1 MSPDGPREVVA
12 AAGRAARAAHPGL
25 ATAGPAAVAAAL
37 GGMSRLLAERADP
50 VLSANARDVR
60 AARGRLGDALL
71 DRLRLDEARLSRIA
85 GQIETLAGL
94 ADVEAL
100 AGSRRLENG
109 LVVEERRRPVG
120 VIGAN
125 YEARPNVTVDVAS
138 QLVKSRNA
146 GVLRT
151 GAAALGSAAALLD
164 EVIGPALAGA
174 GLDPGAIQLVRT
186 PERDA
191 ARALV
196 SLPRLIPLVILRG
209 SGETTAALAAEAAA
223 HGVRTLAHADGG
235 GVLFVD
241 AAADR
246 GRALALVERSLDR
259 LGVCN
264 RLNLLL
270 IAPGRWDELLPGVL
284 ERLEALGVRPSL
296 PPHDHPL
303 GHEWALDDGE
313 RGHGHHRPRDRRR
326 RCRPDRQRGDLGH
339 RGGHRHGGPG
349 RRRGLPRG
357 LRRHGRLLERHH
369 APARRLRADG
379 GAGDRDQRGPRPR
392 AARAGDL
399 PRPPPAPVRRHAR
412 GVGPARAGRGETGA
426 TAAADRCY
434 CRPTRRPGGL
444 LPLAQT
450 SSIIEFRRA
459 QAPCR
464 AHVGGRA

>member
-1 MSPDGPREVVA
+1 MTC
-12 AAGRAARAAHPGL
+12 GRR
-25 ATAGPAAVAAAL
+25 
-37 GGMSRLLAERADP
+37 
-50 VLSANARDVR
+50 
-60 AARGRLGDALL
+60 GDAS
-71 DRLRLDEARLSRIA
+71 ARPSSTACGSTRRACRRIA

-94 ADVEAL
+94 ADVEPL
-100 AGSRRLENG
+100 AGSRRLEGG

-164 EVIGPALAGA
+164 EVIGPALAAA
-174 GLDPGAIQLVRT
+174 GLDAGAIQLVRT

-303 GHEWALDDGE
+303 GHEWALDDGNE
-313 RGHGHHRPRDRRR
+313 ATVTIAPAADAADAARIANEETSGIAAAIVTEDR
-326 RCRPDRQRGDLGH
+326 
-339 RGGHRHGGPG
+339 G

-379 GAGDRDQRGPRPR
+379 RAGDRDQRRPRPR